1 MSILGNQ
8 PSFSQPSPK
17 SMRCPYLG
25 LQDDPETALGYP
37 SVWNSCHRVKPVVP
51 PSSEHQQEVCLTFKY
66 DDCPAFNSDR
76 IRALPKDLRMPEI
89 RRPRHIIARWTLI
102 GLVLIFILAS
112 SLILTGYWNTPSLE
126 RLLFLAQTDSV
137 TLTVPVTEAF
147 TQVEEMVMSQESTL
161 ENETP
166 SPTTDTIPLTQ
177 TQAVLEKI
185 CAYSLEMP
193 IGVSSQLLLHKVK
206 GGESMAMLAENYE
219 TTEETIDIVNYFMPS
234 PLWAELIIVIP
245 VGTTEISDISSL
257 KP

>member
-1 MSILGNQ
+1 
-8 PSFSQPSPK
+8 
-17 SMRCPYLG
+17 
-25 LQDDPETALGYP
+25 
-37 SVWNSCHRVKPVVP
+37 
-51 PSSEHQQEVCLTFKY
+51 
-66 DDCPAFNSDR
+66 
-76 IRALPKDLRMPEI
+76 
-89 RRPRHIIARWTLI
+89 
-102 GLVLIFILAS
+102 
-112 SLILTGYWNTPSLE
+112 
-126 RLLFLAQTDSV
+126 
-137 TLTVPVTEAF
+137 
-147 TQVEEMVMSQESTL
+147 MVMSQESTL

-257 KP
+257 KPVFVDYDDILLDELADSLSVSAEDIIRLNHIDTSCTSFYGWILIPAEKIVPSP